1 MYGHQ
6 IFKYKGTLIEFLDE
20 SWTLDDPSPP
30 PGTFCKQEEH
40 VVGTSGHPRYLL
52 TVKVSMILLDDWM
65 ILLHQQVT
73 LRQQVRD
80 TK

>member
-1 MYGHQ
+1 MCESMYGHQ

-40 VVGTSGHPRYLL
+40 VVGTSGHPRYL
-52 TVKVSMILLDDWM
+52 
-65 ILLHQQVT
+65 
-73 LRQQVRD
+73 
-80 TK
+80 